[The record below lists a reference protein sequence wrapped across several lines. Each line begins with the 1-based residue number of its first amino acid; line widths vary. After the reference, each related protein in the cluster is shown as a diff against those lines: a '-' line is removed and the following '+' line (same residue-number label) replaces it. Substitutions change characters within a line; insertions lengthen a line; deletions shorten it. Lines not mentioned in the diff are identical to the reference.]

1 MPFRV
6 LCAVRPWLW
15 SSWWFLC
22 MLLFVQLFALR
33 ASSHCKHN
41 MGALSWLN
49 VETLG
54 RGPTPL
60 FDRLVRCSAHGS
72 SFLRLWYSK
81 YVVLTGIGKLK
92 QGKSEEGSLSS
103 DCLILLHLLL
113 AEFLLLFSQV
123 CYVTVTCLLCLQ
135 MQVIQSFPK
144 GENKIWRFLQ
154 TICSLLNTGSRL
166 GLSLVSSWQCAL
178 GFKGHGI
185 LVVVQLFMAAWLM
198 SLSLRYCGSHPPPW
212 EAHCKGHT
220 HRSHKIYTF
229 MIPISTGPG
238 SLKGLLSELFSVT
251 RGVWQGLVSPI
262 PYTDDLLMELAGSGV
277 ACHWDGLFIGTL
289 GYADDLT
296 LLEPTSSALRMLL
309 WTFWCC

>member
-1 MPFRV
+1 MHTTNYAILRV
-6 LCAVRPWLW
+6 NWCHSECCVLSGLDFEAAGGSFACYCLSNYLLW
-15 SSWWFLC
+15 GHW
-22 MLLFVQLFALR
+22 V
-33 ASSHCKHN
+33 KHN
-41 MGALSWLN
+41 MGALSWFN
-49 VETLG
+49 VETLD

-60 FDRLVRCSAHGS
+60 FNRLVRCSAHGS

-198 SLSLRYCGSHPPPW
+198 SIWPLLPQAWQMASLNLHWWGRWLRLP
-212 EAHCKGHT
+212 
-220 HRSHKIYTF
+220 HR
-229 MIPISTGPG
+229 
-238 SLKGLLSELFSVT
+238 
-251 RGVWQGLVSPI
+251 
-262 PYTDDLLMELAGSGV
+262 
-277 ACHWDGLFIGTL
+277 
-289 GYADDLT
+289 
-296 LLEPTSSALRMLL
+296 
-309 WTFWCC
+309 